1 MLTVNTVKDGS
12 PRALLG
18 DLSKIL
24 SDIWFNDMRGSE
36 EKGYGAEE
44 PLLQWRSY
52 LQHGLAGLLIG
63 HDWCSASHDLK
74 PVSLNK

>member
-24 SDIWFNDMRGSE
+24 SDIAICFNGMRGSE
-36 EKGYGAEE
+36 EKGMVLKNPY
-44 PLLQWRSY
+44 
-52 LQHGLAGLLIG
+52 
-63 HDWCSASHDLK
+63 CSGVAIYSMA
-74 PVSLNK
+74 